1 MSDLK
6 ELLDREAH
14 RVDEAPDALGSVLR
28 RRDRKRRN
36 QRIAAGVVG
45 IAVFVAAVWVVTN
58 IGSFDRTQTPAIPGP
73 AETLPTETAPPSAP
87 ASAAPDVVY
96 AGMCSDGARWRLEL
110 TNVVAPDQNRIKVR
124 FEVYQS
130 PVGHSWRITLSTTY
144 ESNKLFPP
152 SRLVFRGIRV
162 ASDSGDLT
170 VQDHVPQGRNVAQ
183 GNVFWAKAVDMQT
196 GQVCTV
202 KATIFG

>member
-1 MSDLK
+1 
-6 ELLDREAH
+6 
-14 RVDEAPDALGSVLR
+14 VIDERDVFEKSFRRYEPEGGSFERLVR

-45 IAVFVAAVWVVTN
+45 IAVFVLAVWIVTA
-58 IGSFDRTQTPAIPGP
+58 GGAFDRTQTPAVPGP
-73 AETLPTETAPPSAP
+73 AETGPAETAPPSAP
-87 ASAAPDVVY
+87 ASAAADVVY

-130 PVGHSWRITLSTTY
+130 PVGHSWRITLSTTD
-144 ESNKLFPP
+144 ESNFFFPP

-162 ASDSGDLT
+162 ASDSGDFA

-183 GNVFWAKAVDMQT
+183 GNVFWAKAVDTQT